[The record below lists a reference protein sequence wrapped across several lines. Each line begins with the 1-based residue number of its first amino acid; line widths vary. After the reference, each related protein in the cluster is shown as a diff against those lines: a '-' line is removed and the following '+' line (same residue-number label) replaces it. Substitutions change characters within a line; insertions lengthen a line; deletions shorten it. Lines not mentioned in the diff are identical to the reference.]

1 MGNGIP
7 HINGV
12 TIMQNIIGQMSNE
25 RLFLLADSPSMTGG
39 DNDERNASIVGM
51 ISITSTTRQMKKI
64 SADGAHP
71 KERNNQVMIDWDAIP
86 IADNSRNPVPGDGNS
101 GSPPSRV
108 QSNRPN
114 A

>member
-1 MGNGIP
+1 MP
-7 HINGV
+7 QINGV
-12 TIMQNIIGQMSNE
+12 TIMQSSIGQISNV
-25 RLFLLADSPSMTGG
+25 RFLLLADSPSMTWG
-39 DNDERNASIVGM
+39 DNDDRNASIVGM

-71 KERNNQVMIDWDAIP
+71 KQRNNHVMIDCDAIP

-101 GSPPSRV
+101 GSPPRRV
-108 QSNRPN
+108 HSIRPN